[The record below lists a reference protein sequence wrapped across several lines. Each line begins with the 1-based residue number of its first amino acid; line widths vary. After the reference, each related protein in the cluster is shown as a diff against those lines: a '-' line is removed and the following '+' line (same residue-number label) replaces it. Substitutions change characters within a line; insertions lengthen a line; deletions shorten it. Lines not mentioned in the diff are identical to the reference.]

1 MTKKQHKAL
10 TVALS
15 YALHKSCKDLHHRKS
30 ERHNWN
36 QLCRA
41 ERRYF
46 LEIQSAFNVLK
57 ELNIKHNCEKASD
70 KSFSTQS
77 AFPPETRITVNGKT
91 FLLADIDN
99 EMIK

>member
-15 YALHKSCKDLHHRKS
+15 YALHKSCKDLHHSKS

-36 QLCRA
+36 QLCKA

-46 LEIQSAFNVLK
+46 LEMQSAYNVLK
-57 ELNIKHNCEKASD
+57 ELN
-70 KSFSTQS
+70 TL
-77 AFPPETRITVNGKT
+77 GKW
-91 FLLADIDN
+91 
-99 EMIK
+99 EEVQG